1 MDRKALL
8 LTGVRR
14 NTSLWYI
21 SIPFIYLFCNAN
33 DQPPNDQDSLDGVT
47 ETMTWNA
54 PLTGDIFNGA
64 DKYKLFQLLVAQKA
78 SSGSSGSSKQTLVN
92 RFSQYSDGQVAW
104 LNLVLTNEVT
114 NYHNACILKAEEMKP
129 KRSDRQRWTLADYCS
144 VHMNVQAELETLVI
158 ICDGAS
164 QVRALL
170 VRIQT
175 NRICQMFAIA
185 LNDDLCATNLQAS
198 AVIKL
203 QNLICIRLAS
213 TI

>member
-64 DKYKLFQLLVAQKA
+64 DKYKLFQLLVA
-78 SSGSSGSSKQTLVN
+78 
-92 RFSQYSDGQVAW
+92 
-104 LNLVLTNEVT
+104 
-114 NYHNACILKAEEMKP
+114 
-129 KRSDRQRWTLADYCS
+129 
-144 VHMNVQAELETLVI
+144 
-158 ICDGAS
+158 
-164 QVRALL
+164 
-170 VRIQT
+170 
-175 NRICQMFAIA
+175 
-185 LNDDLCATNLQAS
+185 
-198 AVIKL
+198 
-203 QNLICIRLAS
+203 
-213 TI
+213 